1 MDYKRMRLICT
12 TLSIALFMASI
23 MIPNGALRS
32 EAAKSTSSNDW
43 CYVSAF
49 PEDRWVCFQDHDEC
63 NKAYALDLFKL
74 DSCLKDNY

>member
-1 MDYKRMRLICT
+1 MHLICT
-12 TLSIALFMASI
+12 TFSIAVFMASM

-32 EAAKSTSSNDW
+32 EAAKSTPSNDW

-49 PEDRWVCFQDHDEC
+49 PEDRWVCFQDQDEC

>member
-1 MDYKRMRLICT
+1 MHLIRT
-12 TLSIALFMASI
+12 TFSIALFMASM

-32 EAAKSTSSNDW
+32 EAAKSTPSNDW

-49 PEDRWVCFQDHDEC
+49 PEDRWVCFQDQDEC

>member
-1 MDYKRMRLICT
+1 MGYKRMPVIIT
-12 TLSIALFMASI
+12 TLSIALFMASM

-32 EAAKSTSSNDW
+32 EAAKSTPSNDW

-49 PEDRWVCFQDHDEC
+49 PEDRWVCFQEHDEC
-63 NKAYALDLFKL
+63 DKAYALDLFKL

>member
-1 MDYKRMRLICT
+1 MDYKRMRLIIT
-12 TLSIALFMASI
+12 TLSIALFTLNI
-23 MIPNGALRS
+23 MIPNGALR
-32 EAAKSTSSNDW
+32 AAKSTPSNDW

-49 PEDRWVCFQDHDEC
+49 PEDRWVCFPDHDEC

>member
-1 MDYKRMRLICT
+1 MRLIIT
-12 TLSIALFMASI
+12 TLSIALFTLNI
-23 MIPNGALRS
+23 MIPNGALR
-32 EAAKSTSSNDW
+32 AAKSTPSNDW

-63 NKAYALDLFKL
+63 NKAYALDIFKL

>member
-1 MDYKRMRLICT
+1 MDYKRMSLIIT
-12 TLSIALFMASI
+12 TLSIALFMANM

-32 EAAKSTSSNDW
+32 EAAKSTPSNDW

-63 NKAYALDLFKL
+63 DKAYDLDLFKL

>member
-1 MDYKRMRLICT
+1 MDYKRMHLICT
-12 TLSIALFMASI
+12 TLSIALFMASM

-32 EAAKSTSSNDW
+32 EAAKSTPSNDW

-49 PEDRWVCFQDHDEC
+49 PEDRWVCFQDQDEC
-63 NKAYALDLFKL
+63 SKAYALDLFKL

>member
-1 MDYKRMRLICT
+1 MDYKRMRVIIT
-12 TLSIALFMASI
+12 TLSIALFMANM

-32 EAAKSTSSNDW
+32 EAAKSTPSNDW

-49 PEDRWVCFQDHDEC
+49 PEDRWVCFQEYDEC
-63 NKAYALDLFKL
+63 DKAYALDLFKL

>member
-1 MDYKRMRLICT
+1 MDYKRMRLVCT
-12 TLSIALFMASI
+12 TLSIALFTLNM
-23 MIPNGALRS
+23 MVPNGALRS
-32 EAAKSTSSNDW
+32 EAAKSTPSNDW

-49 PEDRWVCFQDHDEC
+49 PEDRWVCFEDHDEC

>member
-1 MDYKRMRLICT
+1 MDYKQMRLIIT
-12 TLSIALFMASI
+12 TLSIALFTLNI
-23 MIPNGALRS
+23 MIPNGALR
-32 EAAKSTSSNDW
+32 AAKSTPSNDW

-49 PEDRWVCFQDHDEC
+49 PEDRWVCFEDHDEC

>member
-1 MDYKRMRLICT
+1 MRLIIT
-12 TLSIALFMASI
+12 TLSIALFTLNI
-23 MIPNGALRS
+23 MIPNGALR
-32 EAAKSTSSNDW
+32 AAKSTPSNDW

-49 PEDRWVCFQDHDEC
+49 PEDRWVCFEDHDEC

>member
-32 EAAKSTSSNDW
+32 EAAKSTLSNDW

>member
-1 MDYKRMRLICT
+1 MDYKRFRVIIT
-12 TLSIALFMASI
+12 TMSVTLFMANI

-32 EAAKSTSSNDW
+32 EAAKSTPSNDW

-49 PEDRWVCFQDHDEC
+49 PEDRWVCFQDDDEC
-63 NKAYALDLFKL
+63 NKAYALDIFKV